1 MYVFKHMLSVFKQ
14 HYTYFHTFFH
24 PHIFPKN
31 TNNVTRTTLS
41 NDSFSQQHLL
51 KTFLQK
57 GKLSYLKTD
66 WETTHFGHYV
76 ELEWKLKV
84 FSNLVFEFHYIKV
97 RFLLFILEFNV
108 ICYFSWMK

>member
-31 TNNVTRTTLS
+31 TNNVTRTTLP
-41 NDSFSQQHLL
+41 NDSFSQQYLL

-57 GKLSYLKTD
+57 WKLSYLKTD

>member
-1 MYVFKHMLSVFKQ
+1 MYVFKRMLSVFKQ

-31 TNNVTRTTLS
+31 TNNVTRTTLP

-57 GKLSYLKTD
+57 GKLSYLKID
-66 WETTHFGHYV
+66 
-76 ELEWKLKV
+76 
-84 FSNLVFEFHYIKV
+84 
-97 RFLLFILEFNV
+97 
-108 ICYFSWMK
+108 